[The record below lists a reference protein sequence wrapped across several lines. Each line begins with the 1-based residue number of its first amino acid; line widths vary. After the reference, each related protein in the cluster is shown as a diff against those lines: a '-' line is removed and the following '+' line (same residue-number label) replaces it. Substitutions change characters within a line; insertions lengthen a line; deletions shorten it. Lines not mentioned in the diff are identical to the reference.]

1 MEESQP
7 DRQDS
12 WPLVG
17 KAISLST
24 LQRTTARAQ
33 GWGGSGWHLSQSF
46 ADSPMK
52 QHSPGGRAHPQL
64 CQEHSTDPSG

>member
-1 MEESQP
+1 MEGRVTACQA
-7 DRQDS
+7 DS

-24 LQRTTARAQ
+24 LQRMTVWSQ
-33 GWGGSGWHLSQSF
+33 GWGGSDWHLSQSF

-52 QHSPGGRAHPQL
+52 QH
-64 CQEHSTDPSG
+64 